1 MTISWQFSHFYVNNF
16 LSADAK
22 MYRNSKF
29 HIHFAHEFFFF
40 KNTQKYCPD
49 DPIFLKT
56 GKVQDSFDFLS
67 YLGYITLYKGGNG
80 SYPARFA
87 WNSRETQR
95 WPIRTWTGR
104 NGIRDFETRSSARL
118 WRSYSS
124 EKHGWRSL
132 IIHNLKRNIFYLLLI
147 LRTVASDV
155 LE

>member
-1 MTISWQFSHFYVNNF
+1 
-16 LSADAK
+16 

-40 KNTQKYCPD
+40 KTTQKYCPD

-87 WNSRETQR
+87 
-95 WPIRTWTGR
+95 
-104 NGIRDFETRSSARL
+104 
-118 WRSYSS
+118 
-124 EKHGWRSL
+124 
-132 IIHNLKRNIFYLLLI
+132 
-147 LRTVASDV
+147 
-155 LE
+155 